1 MKMDPEMDLPSTSK
15 HKVNQSEN
23 PPTPQ
28 FRWFAKHIDI
38 GVHAYS
44 RGDYESAL
52 AAYEAAL
59 FSEPNNSKLLG
70 NMALVLE
77 KLERYDE
84 ALDKIQRSL
93 EINPNSSIYNIES
106 AAKSTNYKRKGA
118 ILLKKNLWPQAA
130 VAFSFSIIHNPD
142 DADLLN
148 EVYKHMMESPLAEQ
162 FKIAVNMLDQV
173 ANKRTP
179 FAVLGVI
186 GQQLLEMG
194 YKRQA
199 ATILE
204 NTLKLEEENWIFRSS
219 AKSSLTLAYIS
230 LGNYECALECSKQA
244 LKEYEEAGDEAT
256 ALNCKL
262 RVASIHLQLGQFAE
276 ADHYYSEVLITS
288 LRRIWSYGI
297 YSWLGLAMV
306 AYKQGRY
313 GPALHAHARCIAW
326 ANELQLPLY
335 VKSNVHVSLLHI
347 LVENRR
353 IREALEVGSL
363 LIHTVDQ
370 FGSLEDRAVT
380 RITLGQIYM
389 RCYSFPIRVTQ
400 LYKEASTIF
409 GKLERWMYQFQ
420 ASMAITLLCLDLEW
434 LKRADIWARRL
445 IKLAV
450 LCNSPPIDAQACRCV
465 GHVLLK
471 LNALKTSAL
480 FLTRSIQIA
489 EEFGDSAL
497 LREVRILK
505 AKCMC
510 RMRRHNEAIKLYR
523 NALIASRQDS
533 RPLEEVIALQGM
545 CQCLIHIGD
554 PEMANGQAAHLHR
567 IAYDSKQ
574 SAPVRQHAL
583 CALADYLVQ
592 RQRYLDAITFY
603 ELYLT
608 MVQEE
613 GLQGCEIRA
622 CDCLGDAHRLLGAHS
637 LSIRYYTQALS
648 LAKQLGRVEDTI
660 IGYYKLGRAQC
671 IMGNFQEALK
681 SGKFMLAMAHFLHWP
696 VYKATALSLLAD
708 ILVGMGK
715 PKVGLHIACRAL
727 VLSRKTKDLSNEFD
741 VSMQVAKALFA
752 IGQYKEA
759 LEYYMRAES
768 LSETTQDWHSM
779 YTAVHFIGKCYEK
792 LEDFPKVISC
802 RLRRLEIASRKGL
815 ILDEL
820 CALSAVSETCIFINQ
835 HSEAITYLLRQRTLL
850 DSDNGRAYCPRFYKR
865 CMTLL
870 TGSYA
875 ALNKWKW
882 TAPLYEELIEV
893 ESTCPRSRLL
903 YGLSIFK
910 LRMYE
915 TAMPHFKRAI
925 ELENENH
932 VDETVIIDALALMA
946 ASAWATRKFEMAK
959 AYAER
964 RRQHAVEKSLPQS
977 ECLALLQLGMIV
989 STTEEVIAAAERALA
1004 LAVSQQMDDAQLR
1017 ATELIICKKEADGDI
1032 DGCRTTLENL
1042 RTILDFEEN
1051 SFSTALNLLNEA
1063 MTLAD
1068 SCSDDLVGAMVR
1080 IWLAIVLWADNK
1092 LQNSRNVFGD
1102 IFKADLS
1109 PYPCAETMLRGNWCG
1124 ISLIEHTAFLL
1135 LFLLTI
1141 MKRPLE
1147 ALEVAER
1154 LRRIYCNWSEDS
1166 WKITYSNIILDKD
1179 LLLKE
1184 YKSRTL
1190 VYCIQIEN
1198 AVFFWIL
1205 GGESDVQFW
1214 AYQMNNY
1221 KMHDLAMAIDSTY
1234 ESEKN
1239 PKELKMEPWNR
1250 TPGIYK
1256 IQMPYK
1262 RAEEKVKKLV
1272 LAKIPQ
1278 MGLIKARKRL
1288 EAALRTA
1295 LRGSQ
1300 FVDVI
1305 SHKEMCNFPW
1315 KRLVEK
1321 LAPANQAAKIEI
1333 IPKIFTELDCF
1344 PAKLSEKERL
1354 SGDFLAS
1361 CTFMNDN
1368 MSKTPTT
1375 AELSSSRKWGKI
1387 CRLAMALRLVLV
1399 APKRRM
1405 ALLLLVH
1412 LVDKILER
1420 IKEGEKKLLYT
1431 LESCIVK
1438 QIEGKIMGLDD
1449 ILCILGFKRTQ
1460 TLDTCCMD
1468 IEWYFPF
1475 QNEDDILGYA
1485 RNLFYALLHIPRD
1498 IMNAISRVSGEMA
1511 HIGTIVHILE
1521 YLNIE
1526 VLKLAVEDSLFVGA
1540 VLTKEEASNGIST
1553 PLFMAL
1559 NLKAF
1564 PISNNSIRLVC
1575 ILTESTMSDITQCWL
1590 ALAGC
1595 FADKL
1600 SSIIRVT
1607 SEEASQILVRGEPS
1621 EIMVSKSPPDIP
1633 QEIPI
1638 CDEDWKIFES
1648 DVLFA
1653 DILLDKKKKKNKQKW
1668 RKKSKLKELHKWKS
1682 ETALIDSEKEWD
1694 KFASDG
1700 EEREEVSEN
1709 EEDKDMIGC
1718 INVEIP
1724 SSEELEDLY
1733 EIYKECPF
1741 NNLLVVLLIDT
1752 LIAVSQAQF
1761 PITVIQSGLSAHE
1774 IFQEFPYTYPTCAL
1788 IQR

>member
-1 MKMDPEMDLPSTSK
+1 MDPVNNLPSTSK
-15 HKVNQSEN
+15 HKTNEN
-23 PPTPQ
+23 KNSPTPQ
-28 FRWFAKHIDI
+28 FRWFAKHIDA

-70 NMALVLE
+70 NMALTLE

-84 ALDKIQRSL
+84 ALEKIQRSL
-93 EINPNSSIYNIES
+93 DLNPENSI
-106 AAKSTNYKRKGA
+106 NYKRKGA
-118 ILLKKNLWPQAA
+118 ILLKKRLWPQAA
-130 VAFSFSIIHNPD
+130 VAFSFAIAYNPN

-148 EVYKHMMESPLAEQ
+148 EVYKYMMESPIAGQ
-162 FKIAVNMLDQV
+162 IKIAVNMLDHV
-173 ANKRTP
+173 SNKRTP
-179 FAVLGVI
+179 FAVMGVI
-186 GQQLLEMG
+186 GQQLLELG

-204 NTLKLEEENWIFRSS
+204 NALKLEADNWIFKSS
-219 AKSSLTLAYIS
+219 AENSLTLAFIS
-230 LGNYECALECSKQA
+230 LGNFERALECSKQA
-244 LKEYEEAGDEAT
+244 LKGYEEAGDEAT

-262 RVASIHLQLGQFAE
+262 RVASIHLKLGQFTE
-276 ADHYYSEVLITS
+276 ADHYYSETLITA
-288 LRRIWSYGI
+288 LKRKIWSYGI

-326 ANELQLPLY
+326 INKLHLPLY
-335 VKSNVHVSLLHI
+335 VKRNVYISLLHI
-347 LVENRR
+347 LVESRR
-353 IREALEVGSL
+353 IHEALEVGGQ
-363 LIHTVDQ
+363 LIQTVDQ
-370 FGSLEDRAVT
+370 FASLEDRAVT
-380 RITLGQIYM
+380 RISVGQIYM
-389 RCYSFPIRVTQ
+389 LCYSFPIRATQ
-400 LYKEASTIF
+400 LYREAGIIF
-409 GKLERWMYQFQ
+409 GKLNRLSYQFQ
-420 ASMAITLLCLDLEW
+420 ASMAVTLLCLDLEW

-445 IKLAV
+445 LKLAI
-450 LCNSPPIDAQACRCV
+450 LCNSPHIDAQACRCV

-471 LNALKTSAL
+471 LNALRTSAL

-489 EEFGDSAL
+489 EKYGDSAL

-510 RMRRHNEAIKLYR
+510 RMRRHNDAIKLYR
-523 NALIASRQDS
+523 SAVIASRQDS
-533 RPLEEVIALQGM
+533 HPLEEVVALQGM

-583 CALADYLVQ
+583 CALADYLVK
-592 RQRYLDAITFY
+592 RQRYFDAITFY

-622 CDCLGDAHRLLGAHS
+622 CDCLGDAHRFLDAHA

-671 IMGNFQEALK
+671 TVGNFKEALK
-681 SGKFMLAMAHFLHWP
+681 SGKFMLAMTHFLHWP
-696 VYKATALSLLAD
+696 IYKATALSLLAE
-708 ILVGMGK
+708 ILVEMGK

-727 VLSRKTKDLSNEFD
+727 ALSRKTKDLTNEYD

-752 IGQYKEA
+752 VGQYKEA

-779 YTAVHFIGKCYEK
+779 ITAVHHVEKCYEK
-792 LEDFPKVISC
+792 LGDFPKVISS
-802 RLRRLEIASRKGL
+802 RLRRLEISSRKGL

-820 CALSAVSETCIFINQ
+820 YALSAVSETCVLINQ
-835 HSEAITYLLRQRTLL
+835 HSDAIDYLLRQRTLL
-850 DSDNGRAYCPRFYKR
+850 DSDNGRAYCPRFYKK

-875 ALNKWKW
+875 ALNKWRW
-882 TAPLYEELIEV
+882 TAPLYEELVEM

-903 YGLSIFK
+903 YGMAIFK

-932 VDETVIIDALALMA
+932 VDETVIADALALMV
-946 ASAWATRKFEMAK
+946 ASAWATGQFRMAK

-964 RRQHAVEKSLPQS
+964 RRQHAVEKSLPHS

-989 STTEEVIAAAERALA
+989 STTDEVIAAAERALA

-1032 DGCRTTLENL
+1032 DGCKAMLENL
-1042 RTILDFEEN
+1042 LSIYTVENKPYLLAQVNYLVIKAVLEFEEN
-1051 SFSTALNLLNEA
+1051 SFSTALDLLNEA
-1063 MTLAD
+1063 MVLAD
-1068 SCSDDLVGAMVR
+1068 SCPDDSAAAMVR

-1092 LQNSRNVFGD
+1092 LQNSKNVFGD
-1102 IFKADLS
+1102 IFKAELS
-1109 PYPCAETMLRGNWCG
+1109 PYPCPETMLRGNWSG
-1124 ISLIEHTAFLL
+1124 VSMIEHTAFLL

-1147 ALEVAER
+1147 ALEMAER

-1166 WKITYSNIILDKD
+1166 WKITYSNIMLDKD

-1198 AVFFWIL
+1198 AVFFWIM

-1221 KMHDLAMAIDSTY
+1221 NMDDLAKAIDSTY
-1234 ESEKN
+1234 ESAKS
-1239 PKELKMEPWNR
+1239 PKESKMEPWNR

-1256 IQMPYK
+1256 IRIPYK
-1262 RAEEKVKKLV
+1262 RAEEKIKKLV

-1305 SHKEMCNFPW
+1305 SYKEMCNFPW

-1321 LAPANQAAKIEI
+1321 LAPANQAAQIKI
-1333 IPKIFTELDCF
+1333 IPKLFTELDCF
-1344 PAKLSEKERL
+1344 PAKLSEKEKL
-1354 SGDFLAS
+1354 SGDVLAS
-1361 CTFMNDN
+1361 CTFMNDS
-1368 MSKTPTT
+1368 MSKTPATI
-1375 AELSSSRKWGKI
+1375 ELSSSRKWGKI

-1399 APKRRM
+1399 APKRRIV
-1405 ALLLLVH
+1405 LLLLVH
-1412 LVDKILER
+1412 LVEKILER
-1420 IKEGEKKLLYT
+1420 IKEGEKKSLYT
-1431 LESCIVK
+1431 LESCIMK
-1438 QIEGKIMGLDD
+1438 QVEGKVMGLDD
-1449 ILCILGFKRTQ
+1449 ILCILGFKRTP
-1460 TLDTCCMD
+1460 TFDACRMD
-1468 IEWYFPF
+1468 VEWYFPF

-1485 RNLFYALLHIPRD
+1485 RDLFYALLHIPRD

-1511 HIGTIVHILE
+1511 HIGTIVHIVQ
-1521 YLNIE
+1521 YLDIK

-1540 VLTKEEASNGIST
+1540 TLNKEEASNGIST

-1564 PISNNSIRLVC
+1564 PVSDSSIRLVC
-1575 ILTESTMSDITQCWL
+1575 ILTESKMSEITQCWL
-1590 ALAGC
+1590 ALAGS

-1600 SSIIRVT
+1600 SNVIRVT
-1607 SEEASQILVRGEPS
+1607 SEEASQILERGKPS

-1633 QEIPI
+1633 QEMPI
-1638 CDEDWKIFES
+1638 CDEDWKIIES

-1653 DILLDKKKKKNKQKW
+1653 DVLLDKKKKKNKQKW

-1694 KFASDG
+1694 KFASDW

-1709 EEDKDMIGC
+1709 EKDKDMIGC
-1718 INVEIP
+1718 INVKIP
-1724 SSEELEDLY
+1724 AAEQYEDLY
-1733 EIYKECPF
+1733 EK
-1741 NNLLVVLLIDT
+1741 
-1752 LIAVSQAQF
+1752 
-1761 PITVIQSGLSAHE
+1761 LS
-1774 IFQEFPYTYPTCAL
+1774 
-1788 IQR
+1788 RNKS